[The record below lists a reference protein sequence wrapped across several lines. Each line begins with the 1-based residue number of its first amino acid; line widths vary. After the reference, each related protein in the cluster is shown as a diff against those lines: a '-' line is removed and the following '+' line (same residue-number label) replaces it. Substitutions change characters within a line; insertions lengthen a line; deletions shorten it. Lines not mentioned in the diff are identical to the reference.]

1 LFGPLTVQIEAAG
14 NGEGL
19 TISNLSVNSEKAPV
33 VTARGLL
40 PMTIVPNAPSNMVQ
54 MDTARP
60 VELKLATTPD
70 SIFWDKLTDWTGLVL
85 RQPDFKADVSGTWAA
100 PEGTVRLRASQVK
113 LRKAATKLPDM
124 ERLEVDLG
132 LTRNAAVLT
141 NFSVL
146 VQGQKVSGTA
156 DMPLGQKFWT
166 EWGEKKMPNWDQA
179 RGQLR
184 VEHANIAAFVELF
197 PTVLSP
203 QGEFD
208 LNVTLEPGLKWNG
221 SLVVQDART
230 RPLPGIGPLRDID
243 VRMLYVN
250 KTAKLQAA
258 SASIGG
264 SGVMAAGEGDL
275 SGTDW
280 LKGIAPPFEFVLQ
293 GTNVPLSRQADSIIR
308 SDLNLSV
315 KKTNGGPAVIS
326 GTAKLHD
333 SYYLSDLAALVPGRA
348 ASPARRPPYFSV
360 EDPGLAD
367 WRLAVRVT
375 GENALKVRSTLFNGL
390 VSPNL
395 RLQGTLK
402 EPVALGD
409 VRVESGMVRFP
420 FANLDVQQGL
430 VTLGSEDPYRP
441 RLLVKAGSKQYGYE
455 VRMEVSGPADD
466 PVIQFTSTPSLSSEQ
481 LVLMVTAG
489 ELPRGS
495 YTLNPE
501 QRAETMA
508 LFLGKDMLAKL
519 GFGDSSKERLSFSS
533 GKDISEEGKP
543 TYNLEYKL
551 TDRWSLVG
559 EYDRFNAFNA
569 GVKWKVYSR

>member
-1 LFGPLTVQIEAAG
+1 
-14 NGEGL
+14 
-19 TISNLSVNSEKAPV
+19 
-33 VTARGLL
+33 
-40 PMTIVPNAPSNMVQ
+40 
-54 MDTARP
+54 
-60 VELKLATTPD
+60 
-70 SIFWDKLTDWTGLVL
+70 
-85 RQPDFKADVSGTWAA
+85 
-100 PEGTVRLRASQVK
+100 
-113 LRKAATKLPDM
+113 
-124 ERLEVDLG
+124 
-132 LTRNAAVLT
+132 
-141 NFSVL
+141 
-146 VQGQKVSGTA
+146 
-156 DMPLGQKFWT
+156 
-166 EWGEKKMPNWDQA
+166 
-179 RGQLR
+179 
-184 VEHANIAAFVELF
+184 
-197 PTVLSP
+197 
-203 QGEFD
+203 
-208 LNVTLEPGLKWNG
+208 
-221 SLVVQDART
+221 
-230 RPLPGIGPLRDID
+230 
-243 VRMLYVN
+243 
-250 KTAKLQAA
+250 
-258 SASIGG
+258 
-264 SGVMAAGEGDL
+264 
-275 SGTDW
+275 
-280 LKGIAPPFEFVLQ
+280 
-293 GTNVPLSRQADSIIR
+293 
-308 SDLNLSV
+308 
-315 KKTNGGPAVIS
+315 
-326 GTAKLHD
+326 LHD